1 MLAAGYS
8 RIEPSGKPVLTMS
21 THSFRRLALI
31 GLIAVLAV
39 PHGLAADS
47 FRVKTA
53 DKYPAKQK
61 QDDLIVAVKAFV
73 SDKDQKEAF
82 GNTRPFKHGV
92 APLLLVIS
100 NRGTNT
106 YSLENLKVR
115 LITRDREGLE
125 PISGEE
131 LGTFNPKGH
140 QPTRR
145 QIPGVPGLSR
155 TRVKKG
161 PLNRPEI
168 TQNEFLAPIVAPK
181 STASGFLYYWV
192 GAGEALAGASAYIS
206 GVYDITNGRDLFYFE
221 IPLGKGR

>member
-1 MLAAGYS
+1 M
-8 RIEPSGKPVLTMS
+8 
-21 THSFRRLALI
+21 
-31 GLIAVLAV
+31 
-39 PHGLAADS
+39 
-47 FRVKTA
+47 KTA

-61 QDDLIVAVKAFV
+61 QDDLIVAVKTYV

-82 GNTRPFKHGV
+82 GSVRPFKHGI

-106 YSLENLKVR
+106 YSLENLQVR
-115 LITRDREGLE
+115 LITGDREGLE

-131 LGTFNPKGH
+131 LATFNPKGH

-145 QIPGVPGLSR
+145 QIPGVPGLGR

-161 PLNRPEI
+161 PLDRDEI

-192 GAGEALAGASAYIS
+192 GGGEALAGASAYIS
-206 GVYDITNGRDLFYFE
+206 GLYDITNGRDLFYFE

>member
-1 MLAAGYS
+1 
-8 RIEPSGKPVLTMS
+8 MS
-21 THSFRRLALI
+21 THSFRWLAI
-31 GLIAVLAV
+31 VGLIALLAV
-39 PHGLAADS
+39 PNALPAEP

-61 QDDLIVAVKAFV
+61 QDDLIVAVKTYV

-82 GNTRPFKHGV
+82 GNVRPFKHGV

-106 YSLENLKVR
+106 YSLENLQVR
-115 LITRDREGLE
+115 LITGDREGLE

-131 LGTFNPKGH
+131 LATFNPKGH

-145 QIPGVPGLSR
+145 QIPGVPGLGR

-161 PLNRPEI
+161 PLDRAEI

-192 GAGEALAGASAYIS
+192 GGGEALGGSSAYIS
-206 GVYDITNGRDLFYFE
+206 GIYDITNGRDLFYFE